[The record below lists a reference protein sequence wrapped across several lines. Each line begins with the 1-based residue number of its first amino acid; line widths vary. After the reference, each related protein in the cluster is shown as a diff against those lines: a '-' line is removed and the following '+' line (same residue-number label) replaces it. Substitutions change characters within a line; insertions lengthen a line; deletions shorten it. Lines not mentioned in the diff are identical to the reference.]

1 MILLVHSFLV
11 LVECF
16 GKFTYILTMF
26 YKKIYLKNLVFGF
39 NPEQKKTDTVYLVR
53 FLNEVLIKQSIRF
66 FTRKGK
72 SNLVDT
78 FISIVK
84 KLFVSKAVIFSNFGR

>member
-1 MILLVHSFLV
+1 
-11 LVECF
+11 
-16 GKFTYILTMF
+16 MF
-26 YKKIYLKNLVFGF
+26 YKKIYLKKLVFGF

-84 KLFVSKAVIFSNFGR
+84 KLFVSKAVIFSNLRR

>member
-1 MILLVHSFLV
+1 
-11 LVECF
+11 
-16 GKFTYILTMF
+16 MF
-26 YKKIYLKNLVFGF
+26 YKKIYLKKLVFGF

-72 SNLVDT
+72 SVKSSLVDT

>member
-1 MILLVHSFLV
+1 
-11 LVECF
+11 
-16 GKFTYILTMF
+16 MF
-26 YKKIYLKNLVFGF
+26 YKKIYLKISEVNHYSL
-39 NPEQKKTDTVYLVR
+39 LLMR
-53 FLNEVLIKQSIRF
+53 FLDEVLIKQSIRF

-72 SNLVDT
+72 SVKSSLVDT